1 VPLLLLRLAI
11 TLILVEISYRLV
23 ETPFRRG
30 ALGRVWRRL
39 RDSTGNE
46 RRVARVGLAGVAGV
60 TASFAIVLSVLVAQA
75 KPAGPPAYLSVQSV
89 HIAAPRRTPT
99 ADASPLS
106 LIPPIDP
113 PRVPTT
119 PTPLPTPEG
128 TPTAVRIVTIVTP
141 TPTPTPMPA
150 PTARPTVAPTT
161 AATPT
166 VAPTPTPTPA
176 PTPPPSPTPSPTP
189 APDIVLQTPVTAV
202 GDSVMVGASQDL
214 ANDLPNLDL
223 DAEVGLQVSQAIQI
237 LQSRSDA
244 GELNPVVLLDIG
256 NNGPMSSDQ
265 FDQVMQV
272 LQGVKHVY
280 FLNLREPRDWQDS
293 NNKVLAE
300 GVQRYPNTSLI
311 DWHAATENRSDLFWD
326 DGIHLRPEGAAFY
339 TNLVMQQLATDNP
352 TDAVH

>member
-1 VPLLLLRLAI
+1 
-11 TLILVEISYRLV
+11 
-23 ETPFRRG
+23 
-30 ALGRVWRRL
+30 
-39 RDSTGNE
+39 
-46 RRVARVGLAGVAGV
+46 
-60 TASFAIVLSVLVAQA
+60 
-75 KPAGPPAYLSVQSV
+75 
-89 HIAAPRRTPT
+89 
-99 ADASPLS
+99 
-106 LIPPIDP
+106 
-113 PRVPTT
+113 
-119 PTPLPTPEG
+119 
-128 TPTAVRIVTIVTP
+128 
-141 TPTPTPMPA
+141 
-150 PTARPTVAPTT
+150 
-161 AATPT
+161 
-166 VAPTPTPTPA
+166 
-176 PTPPPSPTPSPTP
+176 
-189 APDIVLQTPVTAV
+189 VLQTPVTAV